1 MGATYGIPIKSS
13 EDPLI
18 HTAEEV
24 MRVVSLALSPAMWLI
39 NPISLGKSLG
49 VLVTRLADENV
60 VVYTQSNRLQA
71 RLDSLTFPASALSAS
86 LA

>member
-18 HTAEEV
+18 NTAEEV

-39 NPISLGKSLG
+39 NPISLGKLLG
-49 VLVTRLADENV
+49 VLAPRIL
-60 VVYTQSNRLQA
+60 
-71 RLDSLTFPASALSAS
+71 
-86 LA
+86 

>member
-1 MGATYGIPIKSS
+1 
-13 EDPLI
+13 
-18 HTAEEV
+18 

-39 NPISLGKSLG
+39 NPISLCKSLG
-49 VLVTRLADENV
+49 VLVTRLADENL
-60 VVYTQSNRLQA
+60 VVYTQSNQLQA

>member
-39 NPISLGKSLG
+39 NPISLGKLLG
-49 VLVTRLADENV
+49 VLAPRIL
-60 VVYTQSNRLQA
+60 
-71 RLDSLTFPASALSAS
+71 
-86 LA
+86 